1 MQAEFCVKSG
11 ERVTED
17 RVVRCTEEYLETSKD
32 KEQCREDY
40 GKLS

>member
-1 MQAEFCVKSG
+1 MQAEFRVKSG

-17 RVVRCTEEYLETSKD
+17 RVVRCTEEYLETSKA
-32 KEQCREDY
+32 EERCSEDY